1 MGFWVSGC
9 LRVFMGFQVSIGTY
23 GGHWCR
29 WVDGLFMRVYGG
41 LWVSLSAMRIYKFL
55 WGCLWATIIF
65 YMSDYGY
72 MIVYGCSWVFVSV
85 YECLWILWVFMGI
98 YPCSWVLWVS
108 IGYLWV
114 SGSLSATIIVYM
126 GDYGYL
132 WVSIGVNCCLW
143 VLLSTSWV
151 LRSHNHS
158 PPQGLINTLKFTYTH
173 VHPLF
178 RLSHILIRI
187 RISLGH

>member
-1 MGFWVSGC
+1 MEITSSSVINKVFKRFVWLYFDFCVADLVLWYVWVCGCLWVLMGFWVSGC

-29 WVDGLFMRVYGG
+29 WMDGLFMRVYGG

-85 YECLWILWVFMGI
+85 YECL
-98 YPCSWVLWVS
+98 
-108 IGYLWV
+108 
-114 SGSLSATIIVYM
+114 
-126 GDYGYL
+126 
-132 WVSIGVNCCLW
+132 
-143 VLLSTSWV
+143 
-151 LRSHNHS
+151 
-158 PPQGLINTLKFTYTH
+158 
-173 VHPLF
+173 
-178 RLSHILIRI
+178 
-187 RISLGH
+187 